1 MADNTRSRITAW
13 PLDAWAKRLTSD
25 HEEDPAGKAMP
36 IWWAD
41 AQLWTH
47 IPVGWKH
54 IGYVEIGS
62 SLSHDYDRGALL
74 RHDDHHKL
82 AMWTGKAMRAINQRK
97 AEAAIA
103 ALGASK

>member
-25 HEEDPAGKAMP
+25 HEADPVGKAMP
-36 IWWAD
+36 LWWCAPE
-41 AQLWTH
+41 QWPT
-47 IPVGWKH
+47 IPAGWQH

-62 SLSHDYDRGALL
+62 GLSRDYDRGALL
-74 RHDDHHKL
+74 RHEDHHKL
-82 AMWTGKAMRAINQRK
+82 AMWTGRVLRNINQRK

-103 ALGASK
+103 AIGSSK